1 MGLRIFELCQLCFM
15 FFSNIGSGEKYA
27 ILTLIRSILILYLTE
42 TKKQISEFYQPFRTS
57 CNARK
62 AGLSY
67 RIETYPDLV
76 MEK

>member
-1 MGLRIFELCQLCFM
+1 MGLLVFELCQLCFM
-15 FFSNIGSGEKYA
+15 FFSNIGNGEKYA
-27 ILTLIRSILILYLTE
+27 ILILIRSILILYLTE
-42 TKKQISEFYQPFRTS
+42 TKKQINEVYEQFKAS

-67 RIETYPDLV
+67 RIETYPDFV

>member
-1 MGLRIFELCQLCFM
+1 MNYASFVSFVL
-15 FFSNIGSGEKYA
+15 A
-27 ILTLIRSILILYLTE
+27 ILGKSMRYYPLVGLYLYYILQKQ
-42 TKKQISEFYQPFRTS
+42 KKQINRVYGQFKAS
-57 CNARK
+57 CKARK

>member
-1 MGLRIFELCQLCFM
+1 MGLRIFELCQLLFIR
-15 FFSNIGSGEKYA
+15 FSHIGEKYKV
-27 ILTLIRSILILYLTE
+27 LPLSYSILILYLTE
-42 TKKQISEFYQPFRTS
+42 TKKQINGTSEQFKAS
-57 CNARK
+57 CKAGK

>member
-1 MGLRIFELCQLCFM
+1 MS
-15 FFSNIGSGEKYA
+15 FSHIGEKYE
-27 ILTLIRSILILYLTE
+27 ILPLSRSILILYLTE
-42 TKKQISEFYQPFRTS
+42 AKKQINWVYRQFKAS
-57 CNARK
+57 CKARK